1 MSQGHDDAVK
11 AGSSEVP
18 AFHVIGLPGIGM
30 IEHGDDLTAIIVQAL
45 EQSQLSLEHGD
56 VICVAQKIVSKAEGC
71 LVALS
76 DVAPSDEAEKLAVA
90 THKDPRMVQLILDE
104 SSEVMRHKPN
114 VLVVRHNLG
123 FVGAHAGIDQSNV
136 DHTDGEMALLLP
148 KDPDASAQKLR
159 QGLEQHFAMRLG
171 VVITDSHNRAWRM
184 GTIGSAIGCAGIKVL
199 DDSRGGE
206 DIYGRTLQATLISRA
221 DALAGTA
228 TLMMG
233 ETTEKMPVVILR
245 GLPPEQTLSDDPAQ
259 TAQLINRPLEED
271 MFR

>member
-1 MSQGHDDAVK
+1 MSQRDDHAVK
-11 AGSSEVP
+11 PGPSEVP
-18 AFHVIGLPGIGM
+18 AFRVIGLPGIGM
-30 IEHGDDLTAIIVQAL
+30 IERDDDLTAVIAHAL
-45 EQSQLSLEHGD
+45 EQNQLPLEHGD
-56 VICVAQKIVSKAEGC
+56 VVCVAQKIVSKAEGC

-76 DVAPSDEAEKLAVA
+76 DIEPSAEAETLAAA

-136 DHTDGEMALLLP
+136 DHSDGEMALLLP
-148 KDPDASAQKLR
+148 KDPDASAMALR
-159 QGLEQHFAMRLG
+159 TGLEQRYGIRLG

-184 GTIGSAIGCAGIKVL
+184 GTIGSAIGCAGIRVL

-245 GLPPEQTLSDDPAQ
+245 GLPPEQTLSDDPKQ

>member
-1 MSQGHDDAVK
+1 MDTEQTEAPH
-11 AGSSEVP
+11 
-18 AFHVIGLPGIGM
+18 FRVIGLPGIGM
-30 IEHGDDLTAIIVQAL
+30 IEHGDDLVVAIVAAL
-45 EQSQLSLEHGD
+45 EQNSLTLEHGD
-56 VICVAQKIVSKAEGC
+56 VICVAQKIISKAEGC
-71 LVALS
+71 LVALT
-76 DVAPSDEAEKLAVA
+76 DVEPTEPARELATA

-136 DHTDGEMALLLP
+136 DHSDGEMALLLP
-148 KDPDASAQKLR
+148 KNPDASAASLRDGLQKR
-159 QGLEQHFAMRLG
+159 YNVDLG

-184 GTIGSAIGCAGIKVL
+184 GTIGSAIGCAGIIVL

-233 ETTEKMPVVILR
+233 ETTEKLPVVILR
-245 GLPPEQTLSDDPAQ
+245 GLPPEQTLSDDPRQ
-259 TAQLINRPLEED
+259 TAQLINRPLDED